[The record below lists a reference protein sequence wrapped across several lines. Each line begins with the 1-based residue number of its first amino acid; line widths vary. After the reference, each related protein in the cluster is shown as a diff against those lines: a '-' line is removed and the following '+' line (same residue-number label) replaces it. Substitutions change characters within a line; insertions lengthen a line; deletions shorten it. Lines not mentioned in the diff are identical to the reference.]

1 MATGNRQQQPALS
14 QIAAIS
20 NDNDND
26 NNNNMTLINEK
37 TKIYCERITRVY
49 DRLKNGFKQINISSE
64 QSTSNNVDNNKG
76 QLTNDFIP
84 FIGSGV
90 QYINQN
96 NNNNHNENGIKLLDD
111 ENSGSDR
118 TSPPVV
124 KNLWHEKIDKHDKQ
138 LEYLTNQMYRK
149 CLHKNG
155 YETNDSNWFLAKGG
169 FGLVF
174 RIERNGIHYACKVI
188 SNVMQKLN
196 AQSQQQQHKNN
207 NILNTIKMKSR
218 FYSEVNIMRRASRHE
233 NIVTLIDYFEN
244 DCPFDDHDHQVII
257 NHCDSTD
264 KSAGDEAAAAVAIG
278 QQHNSN
284 NRIHHYIN
292 TLSQYL
298 KNYRKL
304 NENICRLVFADMV
317 SAVRFLHQQRIVH
330 RDIKLS
336 NMLLHR
342 PSFSTNNNHHRKID
356 QRFNYIVKL
365 CDFGLSTL
373 LDHRNDE
380 SSTDINNSNDERE
393 IFFKPVGT
401 SIYMAPEILRSYYF
415 YSKKN
420 IDMISPYCA
429 YKGDGVCLFYTLHGF
444 YPLDVVRFNTKQERL
459 QALKRI
465 FEPSNEW
472 QQQYRNDVLYTQIY
486 GRNIEKRLRNYNY
499 RLSSDCRDCLSW
511 MLAIQPTKRATIEQ
525 IGEHPFM
532 ANINNNNNNS
542 TKNRRNKTNI
552 I

>member
-64 QSTSNNVDNNKG
+64 QSTSNNVDNNK
-76 QLTNDFIP
+76 
-84 FIGSGV
+84 GV

-278 QQHNSN
+278 QQQQQQQNPPLYKCCFIIMEYANSQ
-284 NRIHHYIN
+284 
-292 TLSQYL
+292 TLM
-298 KNYRKL
+298 
-304 NENICRLVFADMV
+304 FADMV

-429 YKGDGVCLFYTLHGF
+429 YKGDVWALGVCLFYTLHGF

-532 ANINNNNNNS
+532 ANNNNN
-542 TKNRRNKTNI
+542 KQ
-552 I
+552 